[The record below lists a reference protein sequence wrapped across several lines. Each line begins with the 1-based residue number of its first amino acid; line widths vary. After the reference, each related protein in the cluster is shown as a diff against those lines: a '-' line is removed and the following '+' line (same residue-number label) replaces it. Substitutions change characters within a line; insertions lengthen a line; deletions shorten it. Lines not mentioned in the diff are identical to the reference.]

1 VRRLL
6 FGATETIAGAFGA
19 IRGSKGRSAL
29 TVLGVAI
36 GVFVVVV
43 LTSVVQGMRESI
55 VSSLLAS
62 GADSFTLYAT
72 EGMSS
77 ETCRPG
83 HPCASAAP
91 LTEADVRAIAS
102 SPEIA
107 VVAASGSG
115 SVTDAYRDRSLPRIR
130 LEAVEA
136 PWFDFGIG
144 HVATGRPFTRE
155 EDRAGARVVLV
166 DTTLARLLFDAQDPV
181 GRTITVSGVPMA
193 VIGTYVGRTYS
204 GMMMMSSDIPAT
216 MSASAVVPLRTAR
229 RYLGVDI
236 DDITVRPRSSVSR
249 EQGIAAT
256 TAALRI
262 AHRLGPRAANDF
274 EILNPAHELALL
286 DDQTRTLRI
295 TLFAFS
301 SVGLLVGGVGVIAI
315 MLISVTERTRE
326 IGLRKALGARRALI
340 AWQFLVE
347 ATTMTA
353 LGAIVG
359 LAGGL
364 GAVTLVRSLT
374 RIPAVAPIDTVA
386 VALGVSVVVGLAFG
400 LLPAIRA
407 AKLDPVEALRH
418 E

>member
-1 VRRLL
+1 MRRLL

-29 TVLGVAI
+29 TVIGVAI

-55 VSSLLAS
+55 VSSLLAA
-62 GADSFTLYAT
+62 GADSFTLYST
-72 EGMSS
+72 QGMSS
-77 ETCRPG
+77 ETCGSGR
-83 HPCASAAP
+83 PCARAAP

-107 VVAASGSG
+107 VVAASGSR

-130 LEAVEA
+130 LDAVEA

-144 HVATGRPFTRE
+144 HVVTGRPFTRE
-155 EDRAGARVVLV
+155 EDRGGARVVLV
-166 DTTLARLLFDAQDPV
+166 DTTLARLLFDAQDPI
-181 GRTITVSGVPMA
+181 GRTITVGGVPMA
-193 VIGTYVGRTYS
+193 VIGTYVGRTSS
-204 GMMMMSSDIPAT
+204 GMMMSDDIPAT

-274 EILNPAHELALL
+274 EILNPARELALL

-353 LGAIVG
+353 LGAVVG

-400 LLPAIRA
+400 LLPAVRA